1 MGSHIF
7 LIEKQVYKKKKKK
20 QPVTA
25 DVFLSEYKG
34 QNNSVY

>member
-7 LIEKQVYKKKKKK
+7 LIEKQVYKKKK
-20 QPVTA
+20 QTVTA